1 MMEVYFLLIV
11 SRVIEPCL
19 PSDSAVSNIFPSLTF
34 SVVERQT
41 NSINLEVI
49 DTLVVLCPI
58 GIVPAALTILR
69 EMLFFPKRID
79 GVLKQVNLLRVLI
92 I

>member
-1 MMEVYFLLIV
+1 
-11 SRVIEPCL
+11 
-19 PSDSAVSNIFPSLTF
+19 
-34 SVVERQT
+34 
-41 NSINLEVI
+41 
-49 DTLVVLCPI
+49 LVVLCPI

-79 GVLKQVNLLRVLI
+79 RVLKQVNLLRVLI